1 MNWKWVK
8 SVQKVLR
15 GKQNDA
21 TVIILLGPT
30 GSGRSSFINAAIGED
45 RLKCVG
51 MPDNSLAPV
60 TTDVESV
67 HFMRGRKEYIFIDTP
82 GLDLQ
87 ENTAELIDKAYK
99 IAPKQAD
106 VLVYLHRLSDPRVT
120 VRPEEYVRILKLLGG
135 SGWPKKTIVATT
147 MSAMVDEET
156 ATEREVQLRDNLL
169 KNMIAGGTRLD
180 RFFGTKEDAWRIV
193 DMVINSE

>member
-1 MNWKWVK
+1 
-8 SVQKVLR
+8 
-15 GKQNDA
+15 
-21 TVIILLGPT
+21 
-30 GSGRSSFINAAIGED
+30 
-45 RLKCVG
+45 

-135 SGWPKKTIVATT
+135 SGWPKRTIVATT